1 MENNNTIPAL
11 FQPIKI
17 SDSIT
22 LPNRIGVS
30 PMCMYSSSPTD
41 NQATLFHFVHYGSFA
56 VRGPALI
63 ILEST
68 FVSENSGLSI
78 HDLGLWNDDQ
88 AHSLRKIVDF
98 IHDQDG
104 ICCIQLNHAG
114 RKIGEGIPFQQ
125 IQHGWQEHCVGPS
138 TEPFSDSHNTPRE
151 LTVNEINSIVED
163 FANAAWRAVEISKFD
178 AIEIHCANGCLI
190 HQFLSKLTNKRA
202 DQYGGSFENR
212 VRFLLQIIENIK
224 RKIETPI
231 FLKFPMS
238 DNCSDPEAWSTEDA
252 LKLADLVIDLGV
264 KVIDVTSGGN
274 VAHCKSRYL
283 LNDDKQLPS
292 QVSLARKLKSHIRNR
307 CLIACSG
314 GLDRD
319 IFKLD
324 EFIANG
330 DFDIALIGKGF
341 LKDTG
346 LISRIADQLQAQFR
360 TAPQYKL
367 ALS

>member
-114 RKIGEGIPFQQ
+114 
-125 IQHGWQEHCVGPS
+125 
-138 TEPFSDSHNTPRE
+138 
-151 LTVNEINSIVED
+151 
-163 FANAAWRAVEISKFD
+163 
-178 AIEIHCANGCLI
+178 
-190 HQFLSKLTNKRA
+190 
-202 DQYGGSFENR
+202 
-212 VRFLLQIIENIK
+212 
-224 RKIETPI
+224 
-231 FLKFPMS
+231 
-238 DNCSDPEAWSTEDA
+238 
-252 LKLADLVIDLGV
+252 
-264 KVIDVTSGGN
+264 
-274 VAHCKSRYL
+274 
-283 LNDDKQLPS
+283 
-292 QVSLARKLKSHIRNR
+292 
-307 CLIACSG
+307 
-314 GLDRD
+314 
-319 IFKLD
+319 
-324 EFIANG
+324 
-330 DFDIALIGKGF
+330 
-341 LKDTG
+341 
-346 LISRIADQLQAQFR
+346 
-360 TAPQYKL
+360 
-367 ALS
+367 